1 MKTHLMLGL
10 ALLALSS
17 MGFAADKA
25 TKAADK
31 AEAKVEKSAEGP
43 SDSDIQDMEKGVW
56 EAYKKKDAD
65 GFGKFFASNY
75 QGVYAEGMEGVKD
88 ELADMKKSE
97 IKSYSLSSVK
107 VVRPTKTS
115 ALITYKVDLS
125 GSYDGKDFS
134 GAYNTASLWVKR
146 GDKWL
151 AILHTQA
158 KQPTKK

>member
-1 MKTHLMLGL
+1 MKTPFILAA
-10 ALLALSS
+10 ALLAMSS
-17 MGFAADKA
+17 VSFAADKA
-25 TKAADK
+25 A
-31 AEAKVEKSAEGP
+31 AEGP
-43 SDSDIQDMEKGVW
+43 SDSAIQDQEKAVW
-56 EAYKKKDAD
+56 EAYKAKDAD
-65 GFGKFFASNY
+65 KFKSFFTSDY

-97 IKSYSLSSVK
+97 IKSYSLSGEK

-115 ALITYKVDLS
+115 ALITYKVELS

-134 GAYNTASLWVKR
+134 GTYNTASLWVKR

-158 KQPTKK
+158 KVPAKK